1 MITRECRLT
10 SRAAAALAPPLRF
23 RSAMSYLV
31 GAAVEVGPGGTNW
44 RTPAMNRL
52 RKPPFERLLSGKPM
66 DADDWQLLAVSV
78 KERYGT
84 STIFPTC
91 CFDRNA
97 I

>member
-1 MITRECRLT
+1 
-10 SRAAAALAPPLRF
+10 
-23 RSAMSYLV
+23 
-31 GAAVEVGPGGTNW
+31 
-44 RTPAMNRL
+44 MNRL